1 MEIEYV
7 FFDLDGTLGRVTDRR
22 GFTRAFI
29 KGLAEILA
37 KRIDEP
43 LSVLARI
50 PFEIIEDM
58 RENPPLNRTIMEEF
72 CIRMGR
78 RFGKHPE
85 EIKEAILEFY
95 RDKFPE
101 LKIYYRKV
109 EGAREL
115 IEKLFECG
123 YKVGILTDPITS
135 ESAVLMRMKWVG
147 VSGFPYCII
156 TTGENMHA
164 IKPHPEYFR
173 EALSKCGARAENS
186 VLIGDDV
193 QRDVAGAKNFGMRA
207 ILIKGS
213 EFSER
218 EILVR
223 PDAVVSN
230 FTELSRV
237 LKEFGIKIPY
247 IMV

>member
-1 MEIEYV
+1 
-7 FFDLDGTLGRVTDRR
+7 
-22 GFTRAFI
+22 
-29 KGLAEILA
+29 
-37 KRIDEP
+37 
-43 LSVLARI
+43 
-50 PFEIIEDM
+50 
-58 RENPPLNRTIMEEF
+58 
-72 CIRMGR
+72 
-78 RFGKHPE
+78 
-85 EIKEAILEFY
+85 
-95 RDKFPE
+95 PE

-173 EALSKCGARAENS
+173 EALSRCGARPENS
-186 VLIGDDV
+186 VLIGDDTR
-193 QRDVAGAKNFGMRA
+193 RDIAGAKNFGMRA

-213 EFSER
+213 EFSQR
-218 EILVR
+218 DAPAQ

-230 FTELSRV
+230 FAELRRALEDLGV
-237 LKEFGIKIPY
+237 KIR
-247 IMV
+247 